1 MLANLLANAVKFTD
15 RGEVVLAIAMEDP
28 ASRGPNS
35 QDGGSSGGS
44 GSDRGAAPVQ
54 RPAVQQRM
62 VHITIRDTGIGIDA
76 QSMTK
81 LFRSFQQAESS
92 MNRAYGGT
100 GYHPAQPHVHPTAPT
115 LSDECCGAC

>member
-15 RGEVVLAIAMEDP
+15 SGEVVLAIAVEDP
-28 ASRGPNS
+28 PSHGPRS
-35 QDGGSSGGS
+35 QGGSISGGS
-44 GSDRGAAPVQ
+44 GSDGGAASAQ

-92 MNRAYGGT
+92 MSRA
-100 GYHPAQPHVHPTAPT
+100 
-115 LSDECCGAC
+115 